1 MKHQKFIFVIGG
13 VMSGVGKGVASASIG
28 KILQSRGL
36 AISSIKIDPYLNV
49 DAGTMNPVEHGEVFV
64 LESGLE
70 CDQDMGNYERFLD
83 IEVPAENY
91 MTNGMIFKTVIDR
104 ERNLGYNGACV
115 EPTYHISE
123 EIISRI
129 RASAKKTKADVTI
142 VEIGG
147 TVGEY
152 QNAIFI
158 EAART
163 MKLKNPVDVI
173 FALVSYLPIPGT
185 IGEMKTKPT
194 QNAVRTLNSYGVH
207 PDIIIGRG
215 AYPLDDKR
223 KSKIGDMCS
232 VPYNHIIS
240 APDVSSIYEVPL
252 LFEKDNFSST
262 LLKLLKI
269 KVKTASDLAEWRQM
283 VAHCREARED
293 VHIGIVGKYFRTGDY
308 VLSDVYISIIESLKH
323 AAFCLNRRLS
333 MDWIDS
339 VEYEKEPSKLDA
351 LSQYDGIL
359 IPGGFG
365 TRGVDGKIQAIQYVR
380 ERKIPYFG
388 ICYGMQL
395 ALVEYARHVMGH
407 TDAHTTEVSKKTKY
421 PVVDVM
427 PEQIRNIKL
436 GHYGGTMRLGA
447 YEALI
452 TKGTH
457 AYGAYSSMRDGR
469 WYTKTEDSQ
478 TISVKERHRHRY
490 EVNPRYV
497 NELEMAG
504 IMFSGKTRDGML
516 MEIMELP
523 STVHPF
529 FIGMQAH
536 PEFTGSPLH
545 PHPVFTAFLKA
556 SINKSVKQ

>member
-1 MKHQKFIFVIGG
+1 
-13 VMSGVGKGVASASIG
+13 MSGVGKGVASASIG

-36 AISSIKIDPYLNV
+36 TISSIKIDPYLNV
-49 DAGTMNPVEHGEVFV
+49 DAGTMNPIEHGEVFV

-123 EIISRI
+123 EIINRI
-129 RASAKKTKADVTI
+129 RASAKKTQADITI

-163 MKLKNPVDVI
+163 MKLKNPADVI

-185 IGEMKTKPT
+185 LGEMKTKPT

-215 AYPLDDKR
+215 AYSLDDKR

-240 APDVSSIYEVPL
+240 APDVSNIYEVPL
-252 LFEKDNFSST
+252 LFEKDNFSTT

-269 KVKTASDLAEWRQM
+269 KVKTISDLTTWRAM
-283 VAHCREARED
+283 VERCREARED

-323 AAFCLNRRLS
+323 AAFVFNRRLS
-333 MDWIDS
+333 MDWLDS
-339 VEYEKEPSKLDA
+339 VEYEKDKSKLDT
-351 LSQYDGIL
+351 LFQYDGIL

-365 TRGVDGKIQAIQYVR
+365 TRGVEGKIQAIQYVR
-380 ERKIPYFG
+380 EHKIPYFG

-395 ALVEYARHVMGH
+395 ALVEYARNVIGH
-407 TDAHTTEVSKKTKY
+407 SDAHTTEVSKKTTY
-421 PVVDVM
+421 PVIDVM

-452 TKGTH
+452 TKDTH
-457 AYGAYSSMRDGR
+457 AYNAYSSMRNGR
-469 WYTKTEDSQ
+469 WYTKREDSK

-490 EVNPRYV
+490 EVNPRCV
-497 NELEMAG
+497 SELETAG
-504 IMFSGKTRDGML
+504 VVFSGKTRDGML

-523 STVHPF
+523 LAVHPF

-545 PHPVFTAFLKA
+545 PHPMFTAFLRA
-556 SINKSVKQ
+556 SINK